1 VAKSASPRSAATPE
15 RRHHGDGEQRRADH
29 PGERCKADRLLRV
42 GAAAP
47 LASVGIKHVI
57 GKKMREAIRG
67 ILPFLVILLIVLAI
81 ITYVPVLTLWLPGAI
96 FGR

>member
-1 VAKSASPRSAATPE
+1 
-15 RRHHGDGEQRRADH
+15 
-29 PGERCKADRLLRV
+29 
-42 GAAAP
+42 
-47 LASVGIKHVI
+47 VI